1 MGGCVPGLYL
11 RVNRPSGPESASD
24 GDAACKREAQG
35 LRHRA
40 EKDGTCIR
48 ALSQPHR
55 AHS

>member
-1 MGGCVPGLYL
+1 MSGCVPGLYL
-11 RVNRPSGPESASD
+11 RVNRPSGPESAGD
-24 GDAACKREAQG
+24 GDCKREAQG

-40 EKDGTCIR
+40 ESDGTCIR